1 MRLPPS
7 QWPKVGLRAAK
18 YRQKNFEQ
26 TLHFVSLF
34 LLPFLTNKQISA
46 VVSAAFQG
54 RYPRAVTMQVIR
66 QLQWTNTK
74 ATSENLIISVSG
86 KQQGAV
92 MTDQK
97 IFPLLIYDFCMM
109 IRIFKVVTSLSIFST
124 TRPSSVQQ
132 KSNYKSNT

>member
-1 MRLPPS
+1 M
-7 QWPKVGLRAAK
+7 
-18 YRQKNFEQ
+18 
-26 TLHFVSLF
+26 SLF
-34 LLPFLTNKQISA
+34 LLPFLTTKQISA
-46 VVSAAFQG
+46 VVSAAFQD
-54 RYPRAVTMQVIR
+54 RYPRTVTMQAIR

-92 MTDQK
+92 RTDQK
-97 IFPLLIYDFCMM
+97 IFSLLIYDLCMM
-109 IRIFKVVTSLSIFST
+109 IRTFKVVTSLSIFST